1 MLFSPPFILPHL
13 NPLPQALGDVALARG
28 PKEVDRC
35 LMAELAGGLLPGLDP
50 ELQQKPV
57 VDLLVGGGADREA
70 GGQME
75 GRHALPAGGVWRQ
88 GTFAEASWHAVYA
101 ASVFD

>member
-1 MLFSPPFILPHL
+1 M
-13 NPLPQALGDVALARG
+13 ALARG

-57 VDLLVGGGADREA
+57 VDLLVGWGGR
-70 GGQME
+70 GGVVWRAVHVECLSRWAFSQPAE
-75 GRHALPAGGVWRQ
+75 EVDSAQAALPDATALTGPHH
-88 GTFAEASWHAVYA
+88 TML
-101 ASVFD
+101 

>member
-1 MLFSPPFILPHL
+1 
-13 NPLPQALGDVALARG
+13 
-28 PKEVDRC
+28 
-35 LMAELAGGLLPGLDP
+35 MAELAGGLLPGLDP